1 MKVFKDLR
9 MLSAGFWEE
18 VGFLIVGNFFEG
30 MGRGEKSMVT
40 EIFLNGW
47 VDRLWEIANLR
58 PLFQTNQ

>member
-1 MKVFKDLR
+1 M
-9 MLSAGFWEE
+9 SAGFWEE